1 MTAIHGG
8 ATVAQGVFPSARY
21 RRSSAVL
28 WRHSGGAVVLLS
40 PAADQPVALQGPG
53 RELWDLLS
61 QPHSLAE
68 AAATLAL
75 RFGMDPAAV
84 QSAIEPVLEHLH
96 DLAAVE
102 KMAPAESPT
111 GP

>member
-1 MTAIHGG
+1 MTTIHVP
-8 ATVAQGVFPSARY
+8 TVPRGVSPSARY

-40 PAADQPVALQGPG
+40 PAAAQPVALQGPG

-61 QPHSLAE
+61 QPHSLE
-68 AAATLAL
+68 EVAATLAK
-75 RFGMDPAAV
+75 RFGMDALDV
-84 QSAIEPVLEHLH
+84 RSAIEPVLEHLH
-96 DLAAVE
+96 DLAVVE
-102 KMAPAESPT
+102 RIAPAEMPI